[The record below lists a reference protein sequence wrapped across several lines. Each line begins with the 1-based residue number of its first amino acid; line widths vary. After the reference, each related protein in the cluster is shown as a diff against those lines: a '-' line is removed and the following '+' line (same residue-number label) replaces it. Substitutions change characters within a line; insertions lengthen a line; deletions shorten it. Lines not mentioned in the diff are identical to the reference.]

1 VSRSQP
7 RLVDDP
13 ADPAARQADPAAR
26 QADPAAR
33 RAHPAT
39 VADPVVAGA
48 WQAAILA
55 WYDARGRTL
64 PFRGTRDPYA
74 ILVSETMAQQT
85 QISRVGPAWAA
96 FMARFPTI
104 GALAAATPA
113 DVLRAWQGL
122 GYNRRALNLQR
133 AARIVVAEHG
143 GRLPRDVAALERLP
157 GIGPYTARAVAA
169 IAFGAPVG
177 AVDTNVRRV
186 LGRVVAGDPALI
198 RPAELQELADRLT
211 PASRAADWTHA
222 LMDVGST
229 FCRSQGPRCPDCPA
243 RPWCRHAAAAQ
254 SRPDPARP
262 EVLAARR
269 SPVPPP
275 ARRPAFERTT
285 RWLRGRIIDRACEVP
300 GASWA
305 RFDGPIG
312 AHPPDAVMA
321 MLAVLAGEGL
331 LELASHD
338 RRLARLPHEVG
349 EGSGRTAA
357 DRTAAAAT
365 IERRPGGSTPEAG
378 P

>member
-1 VSRSQP
+1 VSRPTS
-7 RLVDDP
+7 RSIDDP
-13 ADPAARQADPAAR
+13 AG
-26 QADPAAR
+26 
-33 RAHPAT
+33 
-39 VADPVVAGA
+39 VSA

-55 WYDARGRTL
+55 WYDARGRSL
-64 PFRGTRDPYA
+64 PFRGTSDPYA

-104 GALAAATPA
+104 EALATAPPA

-143 GRLPRDVAALERLP
+143 GRLPREIAALERLP

-186 LGRVVAGDPALI
+186 LGRVVAGDPALV

-243 RPWCRHAAAAQ
+243 RPWCRYAAVDQARPTAPAVDRPTDGRTD
-254 SRPDPARP
+254 SRTGSRADGRTGGRAWRPGSPRPARP
-262 EVLAARR
+262 
-269 SPVPPP
+269 P
-275 ARRPAFERTT
+275 RPAFERTT
-285 RWLRGRIIDRACEVP
+285 RWLRGRIIDRACEAP

-312 AHPPDAVMA
+312 AHPPDAVVA
-321 MLAVLAGEGL
+321 MLTVLAREGL

-338 RRLARLPHEVG
+338 ERLARLPHEVG
-349 EGSGRTAA
+349 EGAGQ
-357 DRTAAAAT
+357 AAAT
-365 IERRPGGSTPEAG
+365 SERTPDGSTPEAG